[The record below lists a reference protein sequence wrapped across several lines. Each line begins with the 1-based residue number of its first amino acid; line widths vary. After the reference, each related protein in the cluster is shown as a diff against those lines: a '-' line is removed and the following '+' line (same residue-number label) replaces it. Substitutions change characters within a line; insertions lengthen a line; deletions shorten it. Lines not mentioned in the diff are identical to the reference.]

1 MALNQSKAWTLLGPT
16 MEDYLDYEKANISFF
31 TTATDLTTLTA
42 SAAGGQPV
50 IKVADPQL
58 LALGQTIVLPGPVN
72 VIVNSIDRSTGDVTL
87 SANLAGAHASG
98 SVVKSTPPRRRSY
111 GESANSGSGVVDQW
125 LSTVQTITSG
135 STIIGQNGEAGR
147 YSSGRV
153 EVSTKAVT
161 GTLTVNVETSI
172 DGTVWN
178 PAIAAPLSIAAP
190 GVTTGAAGVIT
201 TLDQLI
207 RFRAVM
213 SGGAGDKAEFKAKLY
228 LEE

>member
-1 MALNQSKAWTLLGPT
+1 
-16 MEDYLDYEKANISFF
+16 
-31 TTATDLTTLTA
+31 
-42 SAAGGQPV
+42 
-50 IKVADPQL
+50 
-58 LALGQTIVLPGPVN
+58 
-72 VIVNSIDRSTGDVTL
+72 
-87 SANLAGAHASG
+87 
-98 SVVKSTPPRRRSY
+98 PPRRRSY

-147 YSSGRV
+147 YSAGRV

>member
-1 MALNQSKAWTLLGPT
+1 
-16 MEDYLDYEKANISFF
+16 
-31 TTATDLTTLTA
+31 
-42 SAAGGQPV
+42 
-50 IKVADPQL
+50 
-58 LALGQTIVLPGPVN
+58 
-72 VIVNSIDRSTGDVTL
+72 
-87 SANLAGAHASG
+87 
-98 SVVKSTPPRRRSY
+98 
-111 GESANSGSGVVDQW
+111 
-125 LSTVQTITSG
+125 
-135 STIIGQNGEAGR
+135 
-147 YSSGRV
+147 
-153 EVSTKAVT
+153 VT

>member
-1 MALNQSKAWTLLGPT
+1 MTLKQSKAWTLLGPT

-42 SAAGGQPV
+42 DAAGGQPV

-58 LALGQTIVLPGPVN
+58 IELGQTLVLPGPVN
-72 VIVNSIDRSTGDVTL
+72 VIVNSINRSTGDVTL
-87 SANLAGAHASG
+87 SANLGGAHPSG
-98 SVVKSTPPRRRSY
+98 SVVKSTPPRRRNY

-125 LSTVQTITSG
+125 LSTVQTISSG

-147 YSSGRV
+147 YSAGRV

-213 SGGAGDKAEFKAKLY
+213 SGGAGDTAEFKAKLY